1 MAAMDIRQT
10 FQDHLHSLLGRTR
23 RRILVLGL
31 LRVLAVA
38 GPMTVL
44 AVWSL
49 GTGPEPGPVLAGG
62 LVFSLLA
69 AWVALVWTQV
79 VLPLWRLRRPV
90 DLVDRVEKFG
100 DFANVLVAGEEALR
114 QPERWDANTSVRR
127 ELLDRVFRQGLRIL
141 SFLSPERVFPHR
153 YLRAGLVGLGLLG
166 AGVLFIGLAQP
177 TVGRQGMARLLRP
190 IPPAAVPQV
199 AGIYPWDTPDHVVAG
214 EEVRLSVRD
223 FGGGTDLAVCEIRV
237 GQGLW
242 QPLEA
247 RSETVPRDQA
257 FLPPPFKLWM
267 SQVDNVR
274 EDFSWRFRRG
284 SRVSPEQRVTV
295 RHHPLLTNL
304 GVTIQPPEYTGL
316 DEQSLDRLPTWL
328 EVPTGAVLVLQGTAN
343 HPLSEADLVISGQ
356 EPQALAISGSRVEG
370 ALRVEDSLTFQLALQ
385 DSFGLTNLSP
395 LVYELRAIPDEKPLV
410 QLVRPG
416 DDGLLPLD
424 GILPLG
430 LDATDD
436 YGLTRLELQ
445 LRVVDGPEASEDD
458 TGWTQ
463 GTHRVWQGT
472 GPAGGS
478 FSTAWGT
485 VRLDARMAEND
496 GAPLRVGMQVDA
508 DIADLD
514 LVPGDV
520 LELRLG
526 AVDNHRPGSGQIS
539 YSRALRLILPSAADV
554 LANQAEANEQRRDEL
569 EEARR
574 RGLELGQDLDR
585 LNRELMKNPLPD
597 WARRQEMEEAIARQQ
612 RLQEELSRLAAEL
625 TRDLDRLASGQMTSE
640 RMLEKAEEVS
650 SLLNQDPDQSLQDLL
665 ERMKQSGEEAAAE
678 EMARAIRE
686 VGQDQKDM
694 ARRLDAALAMLNRM
708 EREQEMEGLTAL
720 LEQMIRKQQ
729 ELADLSREL
738 ADQKEQEAGE
748 GQDQEAAGDPD
759 AESGE
764 QQEGDPQQGDQQE
777 GEQQDGDQQQGEQQ
791 QGEQQS
797 SEQQEGS
804 PEESPTAE
812 ELARRQEALAEEL
825 EELEERLE
833 KALAELQEQQQESG
847 QQSPDS
853 EKMEQALQDAL
864 EQLERQKEKGGMKKA
879 SEQLSQMDPGQAA
892 KLQQESLR
900 DLGALY
906 HVILETQQA
915 MQSAMQQ
922 NQVSS
927 LRGLAAD
934 MLALSTRQEE
944 ISLAIPAQLRDVRS
958 LGLTRSQHR
967 LQRSAT
973 GVRDRLSLLL
983 EEAPARIMRLLA
995 KLDELIE
1002 QMGHTVQSMED
1013 NRGPV
1018 ARRDALASLA
1028 SANRIV
1034 IGLLTEA
1041 QITSQSSSPGSSGQQ
1056 QSMAQQLQQMAQEQA
1071 KLNGMTDQLRQ
1082 MLANRGMS
1090 QEARSQM
1097 KRLGEAQGNLAGQL
1111 QELEEKERENAEGE
1125 RLLGD
1130 LGELGRQMESISGE
1144 MDDGLVSEE
1153 TLVRQERILSRLL
1166 DARNSVRRRDY
1177 TSRRESRTAGQLYTD
1192 MQGPLDG
1199 EDPAAAERSFRL
1211 RYQALEKAPLEYRDL
1226 VRRYFAALDSL
1237 RVLDGSDLWP
1247 EKTDQRKELP

>member
-1 MAAMDIRQT
+1 
-10 FQDHLHSLLGRTR
+10 
-23 RRILVLGL
+23 
-31 LRVLAVA
+31 
-38 GPMTVL
+38 
-44 AVWSL
+44 
-49 GTGPEPGPVLAGG
+49 
-62 LVFSLLA
+62 
-69 AWVALVWTQV
+69 
-79 VLPLWRLRRPV
+79 
-90 DLVDRVEKFG
+90 
-100 DFANVLVAGEEALR
+100 
-114 QPERWDANTSVRR
+114 
-127 ELLDRVFRQGLRIL
+127 
-141 SFLSPERVFPHR
+141 
-153 YLRAGLVGLGLLG
+153 
-166 AGVLFIGLAQP
+166 
-177 TVGRQGMARLLRP
+177 
-190 IPPAAVPQV
+190 
-199 AGIYPWDTPDHVVAG
+199 
-214 EEVRLSVRD
+214 
-223 FGGGTDLAVCEIRV
+223 
-237 GQGLW
+237 
-242 QPLEA
+242 
-247 RSETVPRDQA
+247 
-257 FLPPPFKLWM
+257 M
-267 SQVDNVR
+267 SQVANVR

-284 SRVSPEQRVTV
+284 SLVSPEQRVTV

-316 DEQSLDRLPTWL
+316 GEQSLDRLPTWL
-328 EVPTGAVLVLQGTAN
+328 EVPVGSGLVLQGTTN
-343 HPLSEADLVISGQ
+343 HPLNVADLEISGQ
-356 EPQALAISGSRVEG
+356 AARSLTISGSEVEG

-395 LVYELRAIPDEKPLV
+395 LVYEVRAIPDEKPLV

-445 LRVVDGPEASEDD
+445 LRVVDGPEEVEDE

-463 GTHRVWQGT
+463 GTHRVWLEA
-472 GPAGGS
+472 GPVGGS
-478 FSTAWGT
+478 FTTAWGT
-485 VRLDARMAEND
+485 VQLEARLAEND
-496 GAPLRVGMQVDA
+496 GAPLRVEMQVDA

-520 LELRLG
+520 LELRLA
-526 AVDNHRPGSGQIS
+526 AVDNRRPGSGQVS
-539 YSRALRLILPSAADV
+539 YSRALRLVLPSAADV
-554 LANQAEANEQRRDEL
+554 LANQAEANEERRAEL

-612 RLQEELSRLAAEL
+612 RLQEELSRLASEL
-625 TRDLDRLASGQMTSE
+625 TKDLDRLASGQMTSE

-665 ERMKQSGEEAAAE
+665 ERMKQSGEEAPAE
-678 EMARAIRE
+678 EMTRAIRE
-686 VGQDQKDM
+686 VGQEQKDM

-738 ADQKEQEAGE
+738 ADK
-748 GQDQEAAGDPD
+748 EAAGDPD
-759 AESGE
+759 AESENQEAGD
-764 QQEGDPQQGDQQE
+764 QQQGDPQQGDQQ
-777 GEQQDGDQQQGEQQ
+777 QGDQQQGDQEQGDSQ
-791 QGEQQS
+791 QGDQEQGEQQS
-797 SEQQEGS
+797 GDQQEGA
-804 PEESPTAE
+804 PEDSPTAE

-833 KALAELQEQQQESG
+833 KALAELQEQQEESG

-864 EQLERQKEKGGMKKA
+864 EQLESQKEKGGMKKA

-944 ISLAIPAQLRDVRS
+944 ISLAIPSQLRDVRS

-973 GVRDRLSLLL
+973 GVRDRLSGLL

-995 KLDELIE
+995 KLDDLIE
-1002 QMGHTVQSMED
+1002 EMGHTVQSMED

-1041 QITSQSSSPGSSGQQ
+1041 QITSQSSSPGSSGEQ

-1111 QELEEKERENAEGE
+1111 QELEEEERENVEGE

-1177 TSRRESRTAGQLYTD
+1177 TSRRESRTAGELYTD

-1237 RVLDGSDLWP
+1237 RAMDDADLWP
-1247 EKTDQRKELP
+1247 DQSDQRKELP